1 MRVLTERV
9 ERETRLAAPSFFVL
23 AWLLR
28 SGNQAVPLSMLARQV
43 AFSSGGFT
51 KMADRLEQA
60 GLIERQPCP
69 DDRRVTNAV
78 LTPAGRAHAEQA
90 VAVYCAG
97 LRDLVLRH
105 VGPDGLRTMAGQ
117 MSLLSGGP
125 APAGWPADQGAE
137 GSGPARLAGSGPAR
151 SAGAGLSRFQAAAT
165 SAAVGGSLPC
175 RSQFTDATRMA
186 SSRAPDS
193 SSCGHR
199 ASSPGVCRSRLIR
212 ASISPAV
219 NESPAPTVSA
229 TATSRAGRAGRRT
242 DQPWAVNASAP
253 SDELV
258 MTTALAPSRSHARA
272 TWPGDWPG

>member
-1 MRVLTERV
+1 MTTPASGFPWPGPEPGDPGQPPSPGELLDAWACVVRGYTHVMQVLTERV

-78 LTPAGRAHAEQA
+78 LTPVGRAHAERA

-105 VGPDGLRTMAGQ
+105 LGPDGLRSMAGQ
-117 MSLLSGGP
+117 MSLLSGDP
-125 APAGWPADQGAE
+125 APAGWPADQDVE
-137 GSGPARLAGSGPAR
+137 GSGPARPAGVSPARLAGSGPP
-151 SAGAGLSRFQAAAT
+151 GQQAQA
-165 SAAVGGSLPC
+165 
-175 RSQFTDATRMA
+175 
-186 SSRAPDS
+186 
-193 SSCGHR
+193 
-199 ASSPGVCRSRLIR
+199 
-212 ASISPAV
+212 
-219 NESPAPTVSA
+219 
-229 TATSRAGRAGRRT
+229 
-242 DQPWAVNASAP
+242 
-253 SDELV
+253 
-258 MTTALAPSRSHARA
+258 
-272 TWPGDWPG
+272 

>member
-1 MRVLTERV
+1 MTTPASGFPWPGPEPGDPGQPPSPGELLDAWACVVRGYTHVMQVLTERV

-78 LTPAGRAHAEQA
+78 LTPACRAHAERA

-105 VGPDGLRTMAGQ
+105 LGPDGLRTMAGQ
-117 MSLLSGGP
+117 MSLLSGDP

-137 GSGPARLAGSGPAR
+137 GSGPARLAGSAR
-151 SAGAGLSRFQAAAT
+151 LGQQAQA
-165 SAAVGGSLPC
+165 
-175 RSQFTDATRMA
+175 
-186 SSRAPDS
+186 
-193 SSCGHR
+193 
-199 ASSPGVCRSRLIR
+199 
-212 ASISPAV
+212 
-219 NESPAPTVSA
+219 
-229 TATSRAGRAGRRT
+229 
-242 DQPWAVNASAP
+242 
-253 SDELV
+253 
-258 MTTALAPSRSHARA
+258 
-272 TWPGDWPG
+272 